1 MYWDSKIL
9 WEQLLLGNEAD
20 TEEHLTNVATREQ
33 GRIAAEIRRLDND
46 LADLKEKKNTLE
58 NNIFKKTQ
66 NIEDIKGQLNW
77 DQQALEA
84 WLEEA
89 AKKDE
94 DYMTLQKYTRQDESK
109 IKEVSLKIEKLT
121 EDVAGKKKVLENET
135 TETLTSQLAL
145 DKTAEEF
152 RKAHMER
159 QDLIGQWE
167 QTIELM
173 KKRDKEINDLSIQ
186 LTETKNYVFENEQ
199 IVREKEA
206 FNQQEQENNEEK
218 EKQIALKDRTVAKVR
233 NELGDVDKAR
243 REFADEL
250 ESLKNIVE
258 KTSTQLEDTR
268 GTIGS
273 LKKDIEKMADKI
285 GVLKNERKKLQ
296 EKLKVTVEGNL
307 SAEQKANMMDQ
318 LMQNQ
323 EQNIAELSK
332 VIHSLHEAHFRKQQ
346 ELYRMNN
353 LEKDLE
359 AEISG
364 AKTAAKNLA
373 TRIGKLDADTLKQ
386 QELVYNQDF
395 MIQTLERRLWRM
407 QGEVKSNAEEK
418 ALNAK
423 VDELNGILDEKT
435 QRHTLLSTQL
445 KQLGEDMRRLKR
457 EFELGNKEKQDLTE
471 KIDELDLHNDTSTK
485 TFKGLHKSK
494 QDKMVEVG
502 LLQLEVKRLRDLL
515 NAKADD
521 VMTLEKRRLW
531 IETALKERLQEINVH
546 QDMLKSQ
553 IKAGEDERQT
563 ISVELHERIAK
574 IDKLR
579 KRYEILMTSMAPP
592 EGEEERSAAYY
603 VIKAAQ
609 EKEELQRKGD
619 ILDAKIRKAEKEI
632 RALENTLR
640 LLNGRNETYR
650 KSFNSVKDTSELA
663 EDKEKLDQQQK
674 AAIDKMKYKRRQL
687 REIQN
692 DMQSM
697 QATMVRI
704 QNESSSLS
712 ALNDEKSKRL
722 AMVQQ
727 EMIEQQDKIQ
737 RATKVVSREARSL
750 RQSKQSS
757 SQTIEER
764 DFELRELRDF
774 NRNIMKQLAE
784 IVNST
789 PSAGADVLVMFKQA
803 GLEAPPGSASSSR
816 ASSQLSSVR
825 SDPGDRS
832 GGMASPK
839 ATFSPKPVQ
848 IGFGDAPAGS
858 AAGSGPGSQ
867 RRASGGNGSR
877 NSSRA
882 SGGSRRW
889 IIEGRL

>member
-1 MYWDSKIL
+1 M
-9 WEQLLLGNEAD
+9 
-20 TEEHLTNVATREQ
+20 
-33 GRIAAEIRRLDND
+33 
-46 LADLKEKKNTLE
+46 
-58 NNIFKKTQ
+58 
-66 NIEDIKGQLNW
+66 
-77 DQQALEA
+77 
-84 WLEEA
+84 
-89 AKKDE
+89 
-94 DYMTLQKYTRQDESK
+94 QDESK
-109 IKEVSLKIEKLT
+109 IKETTLKIEKLT
-121 EDVAGKKKVLENET
+121 EEVAAKKRNLENET

-152 RKAHMER
+152 RKAHLER
-159 QDLIGQWE
+159 QNLIGQWE

-173 KKRDKEINDLSIQ
+173 KKRDKDINDLSIQ
-186 LTETKNYVFENEQ
+186 LAETKNHVFENEQ
-199 IVREKEA
+199 IVREKEE
-206 FNQQEQENNEEK
+206 FSQQEQENNEEK
-218 EKQIALKDRTVAKVR
+218 EKQTALKDRMVARVR
-233 NELGDVDKAR
+233 NELAGVEKSRKD
-243 REFADEL
+243 FSDEL

-258 KTSTQLEDTR
+258 KTSTQLENTR
-268 GTIGS
+268 SSIAA
-273 LKKDIEKMADKI
+273 LKKEIEKMAEKI
-285 GVLKNERKKLQ
+285 ESLKKERKALQ
-296 EKLKVTVEGNL
+296 DKMTVAVEGNL
-307 SAEQKANMMDQ
+307 SAEQKANMMDK
-318 LMQNQ
+318 MMEEQ
-323 EQNIAELSK
+323 EQNISELSK
-332 VIHSLHEAHFRKQQ
+332 FIQALHEGHFKKQQ

-353 LEKDLE
+353 KEKDLE

-373 TRIGKLDADTLKQ
+373 TRIAKLDGDTLKQ

-395 MIQTLERRLWRM
+395 QIQTLERRLWRM

-423 VDELNGILDEKT
+423 VDELNEVLNEKT

-457 EFELGNKEKQDLTE
+457 EYELGNKEKQDLTE
-471 KIDELDLHNDTSTK
+471 KIDELDLHNDTSSK
-485 TFKGLHKSK
+485 ACKSLHKGK
-494 QDKMVEVG
+494 QEKMVEVG
-502 LLQLEVKRLRDLL
+502 LLQLEIKRLRDLL

-531 IETALKERLQEINVH
+531 IDTALKERLQEINVH

-650 KSFNSVKDTSELA
+650 KSFNTVKDTSEMV
-663 EDKEKLDQQQK
+663 EDKDKLEQQQK
-674 AAIDKMKYKRRQL
+674 AALDKMKYKRRQL

-692 DMQSM
+692 DLQSM
-697 QATMVRI
+697 QATMERI
-704 QNESSSLS
+704 QNESHSMS
-712 ALNDEKSKRL
+712 ALNDEKAKRL

-774 NRNIMKQLAE
+774 NRNIMKQLGD
-784 IVNST
+784 IINSA
-789 PSAGADVLVMFKQA
+789 PAAGADILVMFKQA
-803 GLEAPPGSASSSR
+803 GLEVPPGSASSSR
-816 ASSQLSSVR
+816 ASSQASSAR
-825 SDPGDRS
+825 SDAGARS
-832 GGMASPK
+832 GGLTSPK
-839 ATFSPKPVQ
+839 ATVSPKPVQ
-848 IGFGDAPAGS
+848 IGFGDAPLGPATGS
-858 AAGSGPGSQ
+858 AGSQ
-867 RRASGGNGSR
+867 RRASGGAGGSR
-877 NSSRA
+877 TSSRS
-882 SGGSRRW
+882 SGGSRR
-889 IIEGRL
+889 

>member
-1 MYWDSKIL
+1 MNI
-9 WEQLLLGNEAD
+9 
-20 TEEHLTNVATREQ
+20 ATREE
-33 GRIAAEIRRLDND
+33 GRIAAEIRKLDDN

-58 NNIFKKTQ
+58 NNIFRKTQ
-66 NIEDIKGQLNW
+66 NIEDLKSQQNW

-94 DYMTLQKYTRQDESK
+94 DFMTLQKYTRQDETK
-109 IKEVSLKIEKLT
+109 IKEISLKIEKLT
-121 EDVAGKKKVLENET
+121 DDVSGKKRVLENET

-152 RKAHMER
+152 RKAHVER
-159 QDLIGQWE
+159 QNLIGQWE

-173 KKRDKEINDLSIQ
+173 KRRDKEINDLSIH
-186 LTETKNYVFENEQ
+186 LSETKNFVFENEQ

-206 FNQQEQENNEEK
+206 FNQQEMENNEEK
-218 EKQIALKDRTVAKVR
+218 EKEIALKDRLMLKVR
-233 NELGDVDKAR
+233 SEHQEVERDR
-243 REFADEL
+243 RNFADEL
-250 ESLKNIVE
+250 TNTKNAVE
-258 KTSTQLEDTR
+258 KISSELEAAR
-268 GTIGS
+268 ATIAS
-273 LKKDIEKMADKI
+273 LKKDIERLTEKI
-285 GVLKNERKKLQ
+285 EVLKEERKGLQ
-296 EKLKVTVEGNL
+296 EKQKIAVEGSL
-307 SAEQKANMMDQ
+307 TAEQKANMMDQ

-323 EQNIAELSK
+323 EQNISELTK
-332 VIHSLHEAHFRKQQ
+332 VIHALHEALFRKQQ
-346 ELYRMNN
+346 ELFKMNAR
-353 LEKDLE
+353 EKDLE

-364 AKTAAKNLA
+364 AKTAAKNL
-373 TRIGKLDADTLKQ
+373 TTTIRNLDAKTLQQ
-386 QELVYNQDF
+386 QELIYTQDF
-395 MIQTLERRLWRM
+395 QIQTLERRLWRM
-407 QGEVKSNAEEK
+407 QGEVKSNAEER

-423 VDELNGILDEKT
+423 VAELNETLNEKT

-457 EFELGNKEKQDLTE
+457 EYEDGSKESKKLTV
-471 KIDELDLHNDTSTK
+471 KIDELELHHRTSTK
-485 TFKGLHKSK
+485 ASDALHKTK
-494 QDKMVEVG
+494 QDKMVEVS

-531 IETALKERLQEINVH
+531 IETALKERLEEIKVH

-563 ISVELHERIAK
+563 ISVELQERIAK

-640 LLNGRNETYR
+640 LLNGRNEVYR

-663 EDKEKLDQQQK
+663 EDKDKLEQQQK
-674 AAIDKMKYKRRQL
+674 SALDKMKYKRRQL

-692 DMQSM
+692 DFHSM
-697 QATMVRI
+697 KETLKRI
-704 QNESSSLS
+704 EEETGAMTSLQE
-712 ALNDEKSKRL
+712 DKSKRL
-722 AMVQQ
+722 AMIRQ
-727 EMIEQQDKIQ
+727 EMLEQQDKLQ
-737 RATKVVSREARSL
+737 RAQKVVSREARSL
-750 RQSKQSS
+750 RQAKQSS
-757 SQTIEER
+757 SQTLEER

-774 NRNIMKQLAE
+774 NRNIMKQIAE
-784 IVNST
+784 IMNST
-789 PSAGADVLVMFKQA
+789 PVAAADILVMFKQA

-816 ASSQLSSVR
+816 ASSQLSSAR
-825 SDPGDRS
+825 SDQGRGDL
-832 GGMASPK
+832 GSPK
-839 ATFSPKPVQ
+839 TALSPKPVQ
-848 IGFGDAPAGS
+848 IGLGDFPGSSRSPAGS
-858 AAGSGPGSQ
+858 QRGASGPG
-867 RRASGGNGSR
+867 GSR
-877 NSSRA
+877 TSSRA
-882 SGGSRRW
+882 SGGSRR
-889 IIEGRL
+889 